1 MMRKFKTWE
10 ETIDYLNEIK
20 IESEYWYAIRNN
32 IYNWNIKPFTEDS
45 TGIEI
50 LIKYL
55 KSGEDIEEKSKEFF
69 EKIIDKVILGNL
81 KEYEVKLT
89 YEIAEKSF
97 KDGLLTFDKNY
108 ILKIISEKDLQQLE
122 LKNILI
128 YEEEKYRFQNILIQT
143 YLAARRII
151 SKDEKINSELF
162 LPWYEDA
169 EDEYLNSES
178 EILYIFSMIN
188 IEKFNKEYLKEN
200 LEEFLSKINTNDKF
214 TIAQSIIDIFEIVHE
229 MKEYSNF
236 LKTQSDY
243 DMFLKFLDVQIVYD
257 IVETDFSDYESM
269 LKLKFLNQNGNI
281 EIIYEDMK
289 NDKFLAKMLDECGV
303 IDVLVEDFKKLK
315 KIYSSILKNPKKD
328 YCEDWEIKNIN
339 L

>member
-1 MMRKFKTWE
+1 MRKFKTWE

-97 KDGLLTFDKNY
+97 KDGLLTFNKNY
-108 ILKIISEKDLQQLE
+108 ILKIISEKDLKQLE

-151 SKDEKINSELF
+151 SKDEKINNELF

-281 EIIYEDMK
+281 EIIYENMK
-289 NDKFLAKMLDECGV
+289 NDKFLAKMLYECGV
-303 IDVLVEDFKKLK
+303 IDVLVEDFNKLK

>member
-1 MMRKFKTWE
+1 MRKFKTWE

-214 TIAQSIIDIFEIVHE
+214 TIAQSIIDSF
-229 MKEYSNF
+229 
-236 LKTQSDY
+236 
-243 DMFLKFLDVQIVYD
+243 
-257 IVETDFSDYESM
+257 
-269 LKLKFLNQNGNI
+269 
-281 EIIYEDMK
+281 
-289 NDKFLAKMLDECGV
+289 
-303 IDVLVEDFKKLK
+303 
-315 KIYSSILKNPKKD
+315 
-328 YCEDWEIKNIN
+328 
-339 L
+339 

>member
-1 MMRKFKTWE
+1 MRKFKTWE

-315 KIYSSILKNPKKD
+315 KIYSSILKIQKK
-328 YCEDWEIKNIN
+328 IIAKIGR
-339 L
+339 

>member
-1 MMRKFKTWE
+1 MRKFKTWE

>member
-1 MMRKFKTWE
+1 
-10 ETIDYLNEIK
+10 
-20 IESEYWYAIRNN
+20 
-32 IYNWNIKPFTEDS
+32 
-45 TGIEI
+45 
-50 LIKYL
+50 
-55 KSGEDIEEKSKEFF
+55 
-69 EKIIDKVILGNL
+69 
-81 KEYEVKLT
+81 
-89 YEIAEKSF
+89 
-97 KDGLLTFDKNY
+97 
-108 ILKIISEKDLQQLE
+108 
-122 LKNILI
+122 
-128 YEEEKYRFQNILIQT
+128 
-143 YLAARRII
+143 
-151 SKDEKINSELF
+151 
-162 LPWYEDA
+162 
-169 EDEYLNSES
+169 
-178 EILYIFSMIN
+178 
-188 IEKFNKEYLKEN
+188 
-200 LEEFLSKINTNDKF
+200 
-214 TIAQSIIDIFEIVHE
+214 